1 MYRLLWSVLFVV
13 FTFSLLTSQS
23 YRSIDGTFNNVSNI
37 EWGASGHVL
46 SSITSSSFSDSI
58 SSINGSDRP
67 NPRYISNYISA
78 QEDKINSSLSL
89 SDYLWAFGQ
98 FIDHD
103 IILVESDP
111 FEPIF
116 IDIPENDEIFTPGES
131 MVMFRSEAVHNSG
144 TSIDNP
150 RQYENKVTAYVDASS
165 VYGSDQVRANWLRT
179 MEGGKLKTSNGN
191 LLPWNTTTGEFN
203 DALDRRAPFMEDATH
218 SGQKLFVAGDV
229 RANENPLLITLHTL
243 FVREH
248 NRLCDRLAVENP
260 TRSDEELYQA
270 ARRKIGA
277 YIQNITFNEWLP
289 AMGVTMPEYSG
300 YKPNI
305 NPQITNI
312 FSAAAFRLGH
322 TLINSDVFRME
333 NDGDEISQGNISLR
347 DAFFNPLTINLAG
360 GIEPYLRGMA
370 QQVQQELDP
379 KIVDDLRNFLFE
391 GSPFGNFDLAAINI
405 NRGRERGLPDFNS
418 IRKEIGLPELKS
430 FEEFTENAEDAE
442 GLKSLYGDLDIID
455 PWIGMLAEKHMP
467 DAILG
472 NTLML
477 IIERQFQRL
486 RDGDRFYFE
495 NDPDLSEEEKDNVR
509 TTSLQ
514 KIIMRNAEITA
525 MQDNVFRAMDR
536 DEIPIGPTI
545 NEESLSAAAFPN
557 PSEGDFVIKVYEV
570 EATNVSVQ
578 VYDAQGKLI
587 LTQTHNLSIGN
598 NFIPISLPEI
608 APTGFYN
615 VLIEK
620 KPLGYT
626 VLRVIKK

>member
-1 MYRLLWSVLFVV
+1 
-13 FTFSLLTSQS
+13 
-23 YRSIDGTFNNVSNI
+23 
-37 EWGASGHVL
+37 
-46 SSITSSSFSDSI
+46 
-58 SSINGSDRP
+58 
-67 NPRYISNYISA
+67 
-78 QEDKINSSLSL
+78 
-89 SDYLWAFGQ
+89 
-98 FIDHD
+98 
-103 IILVESDP
+103 
-111 FEPIF
+111 
-116 IDIPENDEIFTPGES
+116 
-131 MVMFRSEAVHNSG
+131 
-144 TSIDNP
+144 
-150 RQYENKVTAYVDASS
+150 
-165 VYGSDQVRANWLRT
+165 
-179 MEGGKLKTSNGN
+179 
-191 LLPWNTTTGEFN
+191 
-203 DALDRRAPFMEDATH
+203 
-218 SGQKLFVAGDV
+218 
-229 RANENPLLITLHTL
+229 
-243 FVREH
+243 
-248 NRLCDRLAVENP
+248 
-260 TRSDEELYQA
+260 
-270 ARRKIGA
+270 
-277 YIQNITFNEWLP
+277 ITFNEWLP

-305 NPQITNI
+305 NPQITNV

-379 KIVDDLRNFLFE
+379 KIVDDLRNFLFV

-570 EATNVSVQ
+570 EASNVSVQ

-587 LTQTHNLSIGN
+587 LTQTHNLSIGD

-608 APTGFYN
+608 TPTGFYN